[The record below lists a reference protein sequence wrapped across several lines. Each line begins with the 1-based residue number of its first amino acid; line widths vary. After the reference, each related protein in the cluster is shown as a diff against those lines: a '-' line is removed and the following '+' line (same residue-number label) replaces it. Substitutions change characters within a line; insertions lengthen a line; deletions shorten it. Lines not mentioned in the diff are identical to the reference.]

1 MMEMIQ
7 RDRES
12 PAWTILLQM
21 SQIRMFLL
29 NLWSKKTVQQSF
41 IVTWKSWKEKLKKFL
56 RCAKKTKGSEM
67 IGEKQLNSLSEAT
80 GLMSNK
86 FEEYERQ
93 RQKKDKT
100 TDTMKNGLVNI
111 NKKIGEDSR

>member
-1 MMEMIQ
+1 
-7 RDRES
+7 
-12 PAWTILLQM
+12 
-21 SQIRMFLL
+21 
-29 NLWSKKTVQQSF
+29 
-41 IVTWKSWKEKLKKFL
+41 
-56 RCAKKTKGSEM
+56 M

-86 FEEYERQ
+86 LEEYERE